1 MSVKLPAG
9 VDALP
14 KGVDI
19 NGNFLRIAFKYEGER
34 RREPLRNVAKIN
46 KATIAYAD
54 NKRRTILAEIKE
66 NRFDYAAH
74 FPDSTWLKARQEL
87 PNDPAKRTVD
97 EGIAQW
103 LEVAKVKKAHST
115 YINYKSKS
123 EHVRKKFTGR
133 AIASIPKS
141 ELELFQ
147 AELLTN
153 GLKPKTVN
161 DVFTIIRGVW
171 GDAFSDEIIKLN
183 PLERIENILSDS
195 DSEFA
200 DPFTRSE
207 IERIAG
213 ADPERMADS
222 RMIVFN
228 CWAGLSLSELIA
240 TGVEDVDLVAG
251 TLTIRRALVVG
262 EFKVPKERSRIRTVE
277 LIAPALE
284 LLTMIVAEARD
295 AEPTHIT
302 VVQRDNITKKHE
314 RVRFLFRSS
323 TSGLLWNGKTVSNWF
338 TAHLEKAGIRHRG
351 ANQAR
356 HTFASQA
363 LSSYVPIEWVARQ
376 LGHSDTTMVRKHY
389 GRWISKDTK
398 SMAEI
403 VSKMMGFEP
412 SILESFKPQDA
423 EPDAPCECG
432 PEVIQG

>member
-1 MSVKLPAG
+1 MNAKLPAG
-9 VDALP
+9 IDALP
-14 KGVDI
+14 KGIDI
-19 NGNFLRIAFKYEGER
+19 NGNLLRIAFMYEGER

-46 KATIAYAD
+46 KAAIAYAD

-66 NRFDYAAH
+66 NRFDYGAH
-74 FPDSTWLKARQEL
+74 FPESVWLKARQEA
-87 PNDPAKRTVD
+87 PNEPAKRTVD

-103 LEVAKVKKAHST
+103 LAVAKVKKAHST
-115 YINYKSKS
+115 FINYKSKS
-123 EHVRKKFTGR
+123 EHVRNKFTGR
-133 AIASIPKS
+133 TIASVPKS

-171 GDAFSDEIIKLN
+171 GDAFSDEIIKHN
-183 PLERIENILSDS
+183 PLERIENIQSDS

-207 IERIAG
+207 IERIAA
-213 ADPERMADS
+213 ADPERTADS

-240 TGVEDVDLVAG
+240 AGVEDVDLVAG
-251 TLTIRRALVVG
+251 TLAVRRALVAG
-262 EFKVPKERSRIRTVE
+262 EFKVPKERSRIRTIE
-277 LIAPALE
+277 LINPALE
-284 LLTMIVAEARD
+284 LMTIIMAEAKD
-295 AEPTHIT
+295 SEPTQIT
-302 VVQRDNITKKHE
+302 VIQRDNITKKHE

-323 TSGLLWNGKTVSNWF
+323 TSGLLWSGKTVSNWF
-338 TAHLEKAGIRHRG
+338 TSHLEKAGIRHRG

-398 SMAEI
+398 SMAEL
-403 VSKMMGFEP
+403 VSKMMGFTE
-412 SILESFKPQDA
+412 
-423 EPDAPCECG
+423 
-432 PEVIQG
+432 

>member
-9 VDALP
+9 VDSLP
-14 KGVDI
+14 TGVDI
-19 NGNFLRIAFKYEGER
+19 NGNLLRIAFMYEGGR

-46 KATIAYAD
+46 KAAIAYAD

-74 FPDSTWLKARQEL
+74 FPDSAWLKARQEL
-87 PNDPAKRTVD
+87 PNEPAKRTVD

-103 LEVAKVKKAHST
+103 LEVARVKKAHST
-115 YINYKSKS
+115 FINYKSKS
-123 EHVRKKFTGR
+123 EHVKRKFTGR
-133 AIASIPKS
+133 TIASIPKS

-147 AELLTN
+147 AELLTD

-171 GDAFSDEIIKLN
+171 GDAFSDEVIKFN
-183 PLERIENILSDS
+183 PLERIENIQSDTG
-195 DSEFA
+195 SEFA

-207 IERIAG
+207 IERIAA

-240 TGVEDVDLVAG
+240 AAVEDVDLVAG
-251 TLTIRRALVVG
+251 TLTIRRALVAG
-262 EFKVPKERSRIRTVE
+262 EFKVPKERSRIRTIE
-277 LIAPALE
+277 LIAPALG
-284 LLTMIVAEARD
+284 LMKAIVAD
-295 AEPTHIT
+295 ATATEPVHIS

-323 TSGLLWNGKTVSNWF
+323 TSKLLWNGKTVSNWF
-338 TAHLEKAGIRHRG
+338 TDHLEKAGIRHRG

-398 SMAEI
+398 SMVEI
-403 VSKMMGFEP
+403 VSKMMGF
-412 SILESFKPQDA
+412 SGVNDHNGSS
-423 EPDAPCECG
+423 
-432 PEVIQG
+432 

>member
-1 MSVKLPAG
+1 MSSKLPAG
-9 VDALP
+9 VGALP
-14 KGVDI
+14 TGVDI
-19 NGNFLRIAFKYEGER
+19 NGNHLRIAFMYEGER

-46 KATIAYAD
+46 KAAIAYAD

-74 FPDSTWLKARQEL
+74 FPDSVWLKARQEL
-87 PNDPAKRTVD
+87 PNEPAKRTVD
-97 EGIAQW
+97 EGITQW
-103 LEVAKVKKAHST
+103 LEVARVKKAHST
-115 YINYKSKS
+115 FINYKSKS
-123 EHVRKKFTGR
+123 EHVRRKFTGR
-133 AIASIPKS
+133 TIASIPKS

-183 PLERIENILSDS
+183 PLERIENIQSDS

-207 IERIAG
+207 IERIAT
-213 ADPERMADS
+213 ADPERLADS

-240 TGVEDVDLVAG
+240 AAVEDVDLVAG
-251 TLTIRRALVVG
+251 TLTVRRALVTG
-262 EFKVPKERSRIRTVE
+262 EFKVPKERTRIRTIE
-277 LIAPALE
+277 LITPALE
-284 LLTMIVAEARD
+284 LMRIIMDQAKST
-295 AEPTHIT
+295 EPVHIT
-302 VVQRDNITKKHE
+302 VVQRDNITKKQE

-323 TSGLLWNGKTVSNWF
+323 TSGLLWSGKTLSNWF
-338 TAHLEKAGIRHRG
+338 TAHLERAGIRHRG
-351 ANQAR
+351 ANQGR

-376 LGHSDTTMVRKHY
+376 LGHSDTTMVKKHY

-398 SMAEI
+398 NMAEI
-403 VSKMMGFEP
+403 VSKMMGFG
-412 SILESFKPQDA
+412 A
-423 EPDAPCECG
+423 NA
-432 PEVIQG
+432 

>member
-9 VDALP
+9 VDSLP
-14 KGVDI
+14 TGVDI
-19 NGNFLRIAFKYEGER
+19 NGNLLRIAFMYEGER

-46 KATIAYAD
+46 KAAIAYAD

-74 FPDSTWLKARQEL
+74 FPDSVWLKARQEL
-87 PNDPAKRTVD
+87 PNEPAKRTVD
-97 EGIAQW
+97 DGIAQW

-115 YINYKSKS
+115 FINYKSKS
-123 EHVRKKFTGR
+123 EHVRKKFAGR
-133 AIASIPKS
+133 TIASIPKS

-161 DVFTIIRGVW
+161 DIFTIIRGVW

-183 PLERIENILSDS
+183 PLERIENIQSDS

-200 DPFTRSE
+200 DPFTRNE
-207 IERIAG
+207 IERIA
-213 ADPERMADS
+213 ATDPERMADS

-240 TGVEDVDLVAG
+240 AAVEDVDLVAG
-251 TLTIRRALVVG
+251 TLTIRRALVAG

-284 LLTMIVAEARD
+284 LLATIVAEAKD
-295 AEPTHIT
+295 AEPTHIS

-338 TAHLEKAGIRHRG
+338 TAHLEKASIRHRG

-398 SMAEI
+398 SMADI
-403 VSKMMGFEP
+403 VSKMMGFEN
-412 SILESFKPQDA
+412 EA
-423 EPDAPCECG
+423 G
-432 PEVIQG
+432 P

>member
-1 MSVKLPAG
+1 MSAKLPLG

-19 NGNFLRIAFKYEGER
+19 NGNLLRIAFMFEGER

-46 KATIAYAD
+46 KAAIAYAD

-74 FPDSTWLKARQEL
+74 FPESAWLRARQQKQNE
-87 PNDPAKRTVD
+87 PNQRTVN
-97 EGIAQW
+97 EGIVRW
-103 LEVAKVKKAHST
+103 LEVMKVKKALST
-115 YINYKSKS
+115 FINYKSKS
-123 EHVRKKFTGR
+123 AHVKRKFGDR
-133 AIASIPKS
+133 IIATIPKS

-147 AELLTN
+147 AELLRS

-161 DVFTIIRGVW
+161 DIFTVVRGVW
-171 GDAFSDEIIKLN
+171 GDAFSDEIIKTN
-183 PLERIENILSDS
+183 PLERIENIQSDS
-195 DSEFA
+195 NSEFA

-207 IERIAG
+207 IDRIAK
-213 ADPERMADS
+213 ADADREADT

-228 CWAGLSLSELIA
+228 CWTGLSLSELIA
-240 TGVEDVDLVAG
+240 VAREDVDLVAG
-251 TLTIRRALVVG
+251 TVTVRRALVSG

-277 LIAPALE
+277 LITPALA
-284 LLTMIVAEARD
+284 LMNQIMADTSD
-295 AEPTHIT
+295 AEPMQIT

-323 TSGLLWNGKTVSNWF
+323 TSGLLWSGKTLSNWF
-338 TAHLEKAGIRHRG
+338 TSHLERAGIRHRG

-389 GRWISKDTK
+389 GRWIATDAK
-398 SMAEI
+398 SMAEM
-403 VSKMMGFEP
+403 VSTMMGFDCLP
-412 SILESFKPQDA
+412 S
-423 EPDAPCECG
+423 
-432 PEVIQG
+432 

>member
-9 VDALP
+9 VDSLP
-14 KGVDI
+14 TGVDI
-19 NGNFLRIAFKYEGER
+19 NGNHLRIAFMYEGER
-34 RREPLRNVAKIN
+34 RREPLRNIAKIN
-46 KATIAYAD
+46 KAAIAYAD

-66 NRFDYAAH
+66 NRFNYAAH
-74 FPDSTWLKARQEL
+74 FPDSVWLKARQEL
-87 PNDPAKRTVD
+87 PNEPAKRTVD

-103 LEVAKVKKAHST
+103 LEVARVKKAHST
-115 YINYKSKS
+115 FINYKSKS
-123 EHVRKKFTGR
+123 EHVRRKFTGR
-133 AIASIPKS
+133 TIASIPKS

-147 AELLTN
+147 AELLTK

-183 PLERIENILSDS
+183 PLERIENIQSDN

-207 IERIAG
+207 IERIAA
-213 ADPERMADS
+213 ADPERMTDS

-240 TGVEDVDLVAG
+240 AAVEDADLVAG
-251 TLTIRRALVVG
+251 TLTIRRALVAG

-277 LIAPALE
+277 LISPALE
-284 LLTMIVAEARD
+284 LLSVIVAEARN

-338 TAHLEKAGIRHRG
+338 TAHLDKAGIRHRG

-376 LGHSDTTMVRKHY
+376 LGHSDTAMVRKHY

-398 SMAEI
+398 SMADI
-403 VSKMMGFEP
+403 VSKMMGFP
-412 SILESFKPQDA
+412 TDLPA
-423 EPDAPCECG
+423 RA
-432 PEVIQG
+432 

>member
-1 MSVKLPAG
+1 MSVKIPPG
-9 VDALP
+9 IDALP
-14 KGVDI
+14 TGVDI
-19 NGNFLRIAFKYEGER
+19 NGNLLRIAFMYEGER

-46 KATIAYAD
+46 KAAIAYAD

-74 FPDSTWLKARQEL
+74 FPDSVWLKARQEL
-87 PNDPAKRTVD
+87 PNEPAKRTVD

-115 YINYKSKS
+115 FINYKSKS
-123 EHVRKKFTGR
+123 EHVKRKFTGR
-133 AIASIPKS
+133 TIASIPKS

-183 PLERIENILSDS
+183 PLERIENIQSDS

-207 IERIAG
+207 IDRIAA
-213 ADPERMADS
+213 ADPDRLADS

-240 TGVEDVDLVAG
+240 AAVEDVDLVAG
-251 TLTIRRALVVG
+251 TLTVRRALVAG

-284 LLTMIVAEARD
+284 LMTAIMAD
-295 AEPTHIT
+295 AKATEPTHIT
-302 VVQRDNITKKHE
+302 VVQRDNITKKHD

-323 TSGLLWNGKTVSNWF
+323 TSGLLWSGKTISNWF
-338 TAHLEKAGIRHRG
+338 TAHLETAGIRHRG

-398 SMAEI
+398 SMADI
-403 VSKMMGFEP
+403 VSKMMGFGA
-412 SILESFKPQDA
+412 D
-423 EPDAPCECG
+423 
-432 PEVIQG
+432 